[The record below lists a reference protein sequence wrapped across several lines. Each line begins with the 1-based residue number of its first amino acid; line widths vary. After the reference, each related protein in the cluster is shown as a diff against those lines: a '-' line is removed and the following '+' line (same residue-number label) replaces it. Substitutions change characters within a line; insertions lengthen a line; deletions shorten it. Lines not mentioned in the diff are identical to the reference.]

1 MVPNK
6 IEKKVLQIYCV
17 TKNDPELK
25 MLFIIIKTLTEFSI
39 HLNQK
44 KSNLQVH
51 LLK

>member
-1 MVPNK
+1 MAPNK
-6 IEKKVLQIYCV
+6 IEKKVLQKYYV

-25 MLFIIIKTLTEFSI
+25 MLLIIVETLMVFSI